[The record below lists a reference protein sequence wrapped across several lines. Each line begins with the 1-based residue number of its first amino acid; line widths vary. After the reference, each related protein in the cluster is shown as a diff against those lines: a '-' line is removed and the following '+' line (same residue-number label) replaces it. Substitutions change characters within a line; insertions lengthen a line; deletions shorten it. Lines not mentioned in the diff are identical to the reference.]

1 MLVDSTGIAKYDVMA
16 TSPGPILVAD
26 FEGNAHKFPRQV
38 LHWTEAEID
47 AGKFPEGLTDK
58 SIVAA
63 VVEDYKQFTALTM
76 TLNAPKSPFKSFWI
90 DSASIMTQR
99 GEAEMVRTMKNTQQG
114 FGDLLNF
121 LRPVLTDLKTIA
133 ARSDLTLEVFG
144 ATAWCRDDRLAPAMQ
159 GGITSWFNNMMDLVG
174 YMSISVEDKKLVNR
188 MQIAPPETGDP
199 RARGT
204 KQMLIKYGGII
215 TNPNIT
221 ILNQENSSV

>member
-63 VVEDYKQFTALTM
+63 VVEDYKQFKSVIN

-90 DSASIMTQR
+90 DSASVMTQR
-99 GEAEMVRTMKNTQQG
+99 GEVELARTMKNTQQG
-114 FGDLLNF
+114 FGELLNF
-121 LRPVLTDLKTIA
+121 LRPELTNIKAIA
-133 ARSDLTLEVFG
+133 ARSDLALEVFG
-144 ATAWCRDDRLAPAMQ
+144 VTAWCRDDRPAPAMQ
-159 GGITSWFNNMMDLVG
+159 GSITSWFNNMMDICG
-174 YMSISVEDKKLVNR
+174 YMSITVEDKKLVNK

-204 KQMLIKYGGII
+204 KQMLIKYGGVI

-221 ILNQENSSV
+221 TLNQENSSV